1 MKIVSSLIDFVVELG
16 FILNVDRFFWAVSR
30 YLSLVKLKR
39 VNKKIDGKLNFITQ
53 GGTQFDIVGD
63 LSKFEI
69 HPTSHLK
76 SDAFIECSGGVK
88 IGKFCHTAKGLTI
101 FSTNHNWRS
110 VEMIP
115 YDSLSISKPV
125 IIGDAVWLGANVT
138 ILPGVKIGDG
148 AIVAAGSV
156 VITNILEGE
165 LHGGNPARLIG
176 TRDMSVFNE
185 LKMREKYN

>member
-1 MKIVSSLIDFVVELG
+1 MKSISYLIDFVVELG
-16 FILNVDRFFWAVSR
+16 LILNVDRFFWAVSR

-39 VNKKIDGKLNFITQ
+39 VNKKIGGKLN
-53 GGTQFDIVGD
+53 
-63 LSKFEI
+63 
-69 HPTSHLK
+69 HLK

>member
-1 MKIVSSLIDFVVELG
+1 MKIIPFLNNLIVELG
-16 FILNVDRFFWAVSR
+16 YILKVDRLFWAVSR

-39 VNKKIDGKLNFITQ
+39 VNKKICGKLNFITQ
-53 GGTQFDIVGD
+53 GGLQFDVIGD

-88 IGKFCHTAKGLTI
+88 IGKFCHIARGLTV

-110 VEMIP
+110 VEKIP
-115 YDSLSISKPV
+115 YDDLSISKPV

-138 ILPGVKIGDG
+138 ILPGVEIGDG

-156 VITNILEGE
+156 VITNISEGE
-165 LHGGNPARLIG
+165 LYGGNPAKLVG
-176 TRDMSVFNE
+176 TRDMRVFHE
-185 LKMREKYN
+185 LKMKEKYN